1 MRQLE
6 IVKREHGVVMSHTP
20 PDRIAAGV
28 ESARKL
34 NMRWQHYGWPGI
46 TRTLDGDV
54 LVSAS
59 ERIRHVD
66 PFGREVISRS
76 TDGGHTWGE
85 PQVIFDSVTDD
96 RDSAVNTLPD
106 GTIICT
112 WFSSMAWIRASYK
125 LAEWEEIEKRLGGD
139 TLRALARG
147 WLRRSQDGGHTW
159 EDRVYPTIVGQH
171 AGPSVLSDG
180 RLIYCGPISGEAD
193 ARLAAT
199 MSDDGGKTW
208 RIIGEI
214 PCHAAV
220 HPTTGRVWPSLNES
234 HALET
239 EPDHILCVFRAGGD
253 PYNVYFTRSE
263 DGGRTWTEPEDSG
276 VYGHPSYLI
285 RLEAG
290 PILCVFG
297 DRAGGDGTRPQA
309 IRAMLSYDDGRTWD
323 TANILAVREFPYRA
337 DMGYPVALEVSA
349 NEVLCAYYSMPD
361 PGHTGQAYEA
371 IADVDGGIL
380 STRIWL
386 DET

>member
-1 MRQLE
+1 MRQLK
-6 IVKREHGVVMSHTP
+6 IVKRELGVVMSHTP
-20 PDRIAAGV
+20 PDRIPAGV

-46 TRTLDGDV
+46 TRTLDGDI

-66 PFGREVISRS
+66 PFGREAISRS
-76 TDGGHTWGE
+76 T
-85 PQVIFDSVTDD
+85 
-96 RDSAVNTLPD
+96 
-106 GTIICT
+106 
-112 WFSSMAWIRASYK
+112 
-125 LAEWEEIEKRLGGD
+125 
-139 TLRALARG
+139 
-147 WLRRSQDGGHTW
+147 DGGHTW

-371 IADVDGGIL
+371 LSDVDGGIL

-386 DET
+386 GET